1 MADGQLFV
9 DERTCN
15 TSRKQHPAAQ
25 KDGNLRMCE
34 LVLYRWGTRTR
45 NNNKTHPSNI
55 KFENCP
61 NNNSKGGAC
70 NRFFPVA
77 ESLINQHAT
86 YVIIR
91 STGFFPLVIMMLSRR
106 KIKTCYYYC
115 GFAVTHYSLNIQQ
128 QSSTLLSIVVYIYI
142 FFESMPSRFIKKLDG
157 WMLDW
162 WTLIWTDRLYTLKI
176 NQKSYFQVI

>member
-1 MADGQLFV
+1 MTGQLFV

-45 NNNKTHPSNI
+45 NNNKTHPPPPISSLKTVLI
-55 KFENCP
+55 TTARVGLVTDSSLWP
-61 NNNSKGGAC
+61 NHL
-70 NRFFPVA
+70 
-77 ESLINQHAT
+77 LINT
-86 YVIIR
+86 LLTLLYVQLD
-91 STGFFPLVIMMLSRR
+91 FFPLEIMMLSRR

-162 WTLIWTDRLYTLKI
+162 WTLIWTDRLNTPWK
-176 NQKSYFQVI
+176 

>member
-91 STGFFPLVIMMLSRR
+91 SIGFFPLEIMMLSRR

-115 GFAVTHYSLNIQQ
+115 GFAVTHYWLNIN
-128 QSSTLLSIVVYIYI
+128 SSNHPLYTFHRGLYIYFLRKYAI
-142 FFESMPSRFIKKLDG
+142 A
-157 WMLDW
+157 
-162 WTLIWTDRLYTLKI
+162 LY
-176 NQKSYFQVI
+176 